1 MTHPHQPPLPLAVVR
16 GETITTAPAALYIPP
31 AALRI
36 MLNEFEGPLD
46 LLLFLVRKHKFD
58 ILDIPMTQLCRQYAA
73 YVEDT
78 LKNDLELAGDY
89 LNMSALLVEI
99 KTKMLLPRPPPEE
112 EDEEDPR
119 ADLVRRL
126 LEYERIRGVAEQLGE
141 LPRRE
146 RDFVSPHMR
155 EELPPAHSKPL
166 VQPGQ
171 LAAQFAAA
179 LRRARTLLPTLLVER
194 ETITVREAMSNV
206 LRRLKSG
213 MRLTFQAIC
222 APQQGGVTFLALLQ
236 LALERMVHL
245 QQDGEDDLNIRI
257 RQDTPL

>member
-1 MTHPHQPPLPLAVVR
+1 MNAAAQPPLAVVR
-16 GETITTAPAALYIPP
+16 GEAITDAPAALYIPP

-36 MLNEFEGPLD
+36 MLSEFEGPLD

-73 YVEDT
+73 YVEEV
-78 LKNDLELAGDY
+78 LAHDLELAADY

-99 KTKMLLPRPPPEE
+99 KTKMLLPRPPQED

-126 LEYERIRGVAEQLGE
+126 LEYERMREAAEKLGN

-146 RDFVSPHMR
+146 RDFISPHLR
-155 EELPPAHSKPL
+155 EELPPAQTKPL

-179 LRRARTLLPTLLVER
+179 LRRAQNLIPTLLMER
-194 ETITVREAMSNV
+194 ETITVREAMTNI
-206 LRRLKSG
+206 LRRLKTG
-213 MRLTFQAIC
+213 MQLTFQAMC
-222 APQQGGVTFLALLQ
+222 PPKQGGVTFLALLQ
-236 LALERMVHL
+236 LALEQMVHL
-245 QQDGEDDLNIRI
+245 QQEGEDDLNIRI
-257 RQDTPL
+257 RQDKT